1 MDTKL
6 AYTFIKV
13 AELGN
18 ITKAAEQLG
27 YSQGSVTS
35 HIQQLEQQLGVQ
47 LFDRVSRGIQ
57 LTDAGR
63 NFRPFAADL
72 IKASENADAFAASWD
87 DPHGPLT
94 IEASSG
100 ISVSILSK
108 LLPEFRDLYPGIQII
123 IWPNDDTDPTVGR
136 LRQNRSDFA
145 MFTDRLQRFEGCTTF
160 ISQYVPFVFVAP
172 PDDPITRRK
181 NVPLEEILRGNLIDS
196 PTAYEQNHVPR
207 SALTATYSAL
217 GIEPMLEVASAH
229 TVRAIL
235 LEGKGRAFL
244 PRFIVEEDIK
254 KGLLTRIDTQEP
266 ESGIYMQM
274 LYNENRWLN
283 PQMQA
288 FLDFILERLG

>member
-1 MDTKL
+1 MDSKL

-18 ITKAAEQLG
+18 ITKAARQLG

-47 LFDRVSRGIQ
+47 LFDRIGRGIQ

-100 ISVSILSK
+100 ISISILSK
-108 LLPEFRDLYPGIQII
+108 LLPAFHRQYPGIQLI
-123 IWPNDDTDPTVGR
+123 IWPNDDTDPTVAR

-145 MFTDRLQRFEGCTTF
+145 MFTDRLQAFEGCTTF
-160 ISQYVPFVFVAP
+160 LSRYIPFIFVAP
-172 PDDPITRRK
+172 PEDPLTKRK
-181 NVPLEEILRGNLIDS
+181 NVPLQEILNDVFIDS

-207 SALTATYSAL
+207 SALSARL
-217 GIEPMLEVASAH
+217 TELRIQPALEVASVH
-229 TVRAIL
+229 TVLAIL
-235 LEGKGRAFL
+235 REGRGRAFL
-244 PRFIVEEDIK
+244 PRFMAEDDIK
-254 KGLLTRIDTQEP
+254 RGLLSRIDTQEP
-266 ESGIYMQM
+266 ESGVYMQM

-288 FLDFILERLG
+288 FLDFMLERLG